1 MDPTEEIRFEGWSLQ
16 RATGELTR
24 DTRRIRL
31 QSQPLQVLE
40 ALLARPGELVTRE
53 DLIARL
59 WPRGVVDYDTA
70 LNSAVRRLRIALGDS
85 ADSPRYIETIPK
97 RGYRFIGCLEAPVRP
112 ERMVPLRR
120 RGWPT
125 VAALV
130 LVLGCTPFVLNSSV
144 TATPGRA
151 AGQPA
156 SLSVQ
161 ASDHFQLA
169 RFFFQR
175 RSEGDLERARS
186 NLVAATALDPGSAPA
201 WALLSSVYWIETV
214 EGRLPQ
220 QQGFRQV
227 REAAERSLAL
237 DPTLAEARLRLAA
250 VEWRSGDWRKGDR
263 HFRRAAEYE
272 PNHPLVL
279 SFAASFAAADGRF
292 DEAVEL
298 QRRSVAA
305 DPLVISGRWN
315 LATWLFMDGRL
326 KEARDEFARIRELSP
341 DARDIPL
348 RLAELALLEGRF
360 DEALALARE
369 MPDATD
375 RLFAEVVAQ
384 HGLGRRSE
392 ADATLVVLIDAA
404 RKDRPFRIAEAY
416 ASVGDR
422 ERAFQ
427 WLDAAGAKQSDD
439 AWIRYSPFLEPL
451 HADPRW
457 SAWLAAAN
465 SRISAVRGVRASG

>member
-1 MDPTEEIRFEGWSLQ
+1 MDPTGEIRFDGWSL
-16 RATGELTR
+16 RRVTGELLR
-24 DTRRIRL
+24 GSRRIRL

-40 ALLARPGELVTRE
+40 AVLARPGELVTRE
-53 DLIARL
+53 ELIAQL

-70 LNSAVRRLRIALGDS
+70 LNSAVRRLRVALGDS

-97 RGYRFIGCLEAPVRP
+97 RGYRFIGSLDAPVRP
-112 ERMVPLRR
+112 EMTLPLRR
-120 RGWPT
+120 RAWAS
-125 VAALV
+125 VAALA
-130 LVLGCTPFVLNSSV
+130 LVLGSTPFVLNSSV
-144 TATPGRA
+144 TATAGPA

-156 SLSVQ
+156 SLSAQ
-161 ASDHFQLA
+161 ASDHFQRA

-186 NLVAATALDPGSAPA
+186 NLATVTAMNPGFAPA

-214 EGRLPQ
+214 EGRLPR
-220 QQGFRQV
+220 QQGFRQA
-227 REAAERSLAL
+227 RAAAERALAL

-250 VEWRSGDWRKGDR
+250 VEWQSGDWREGDR
-263 HFRRAAEYE
+263 HFRRATEYE
-272 PNHPLVL
+272 PDHPLAL
-279 SFAASFAAADGRF
+279 SFAASFAAGGGRF

-315 LATWLFMDGRL
+315 LATWLFWAGRL
-326 KEARDEFARIRELSP
+326 KEARDEFALIRELRP
-341 DARDIPL
+341 DAPDIPL
-348 RLAELALLEGRF
+348 RLAELDLLEARF
-360 DEALALARE
+360 DEALVLARE

-384 HGLGRRSE
+384 HGLGRRSD
-392 ADATLVVLIDAA
+392 ADATLVALIDAA

-416 ASVGDR
+416 ARIGDR

-427 WLDAAGAKQSDD
+427 WLDAAGAKHRDD

-457 SAWLAAAN
+457 DAWLAARS
-465 SRISAVRGVRASG
+465 SRMAAVQGVRAGG